1 MTIRLYENNTQ
12 EESNRAG
19 VWANSLDISDG
30 AHFLLST
37 GNVVGKATTWA
48 RIVWV
53 NNTETTYAS
62 DNQSSAKKEVTYVPE
77 TANRLYE
84 VDVAG
89 QLITFSGAL
98 VGSNTIDLNVNGVA
112 MDTVTYASHD
122 TNTLG
127 LIATEL
133 ETFAE
138 IESAV
143 VGTNSI
149 VVTWVDANSTV
160 VISDIVVLLWDSQV
174 TAVVT
179 DAGIAVWD
187 ETKYYDLVSS
197 FAIKASTAS
206 ATTGQVQ
213 LVKYISVIKWVFK
226 IVNK

>member
-84 VDVAG
+84 VEVAG

-98 VGSNTIDLNVNGVA
+98 ITANTIGLNVNGVA
-112 MDTVTYASHD
+112 MDTVTFGTDDA
-122 TNTLG
+122 TTLA
-127 LIATEL
+127 LIATQL

-160 VISDIVVLLWDSQV
+160 VISGIVVSLWESQV

-197 FAIKASTAS
+197 VAVKASTAS

>member
-112 MDTVTYASHD
+112 MSTVTYATSD
-122 TNTLG
+122 ANTLG

-160 VISDIVVLLWDSQV
+160 VISGIVVLLWDSQV

-197 FAIKASTAS
+197 VAVKASTAS